1 VIGERRRRSGLRRG
15 ALGLGLALGVVGCG
29 GPGPSDA
36 PAWTVPP
43 DWVTVSAADGGLQV
57 MLPPWLVVFDNV
69 GAIFANEPPLPG
81 EQIPMQLMLLPPR
94 SEIQPGPGQ
103 DLGAW
108 VASRLLGTGR
118 GIAVVRRV
126 TLPAGPAVRFERV
139 DRAGTATAWRFLAF
153 AIETPAGVAYLQLDG
168 PPDGWAAREADL
180 ERIPTLL
187 RFR

>member
-1 VIGERRRRSGLRRG
+1 MLESQGRGPRRLG
-15 ALGLGLALGVVGCG
+15 ALALGLALGLAGCA
-29 GPGPSDA
+29 GPGPTDA

-43 DWVTVSAADGGLQV
+43 DWVTVSTADGGLQV
-57 MLPPWLVVFDNV
+57 TLPPWLVVFDNV

-81 EQIPMQLMLLPPR
+81 EGIPMQLMLLAPSPDM
-94 SEIQPGPGQ
+94 QPGPGQ

-108 VASRLLGTGR
+108 VAARLQGTGQ
-118 GIAVVRRV
+118 GTPIVRRV
-126 TLPAGPAVRFERV
+126 TLPAGPAIRFERI
-139 DRAGTATAWRFLAF
+139 DRAGTAMAWRFLAF

-168 PPDGWAAREADL
+168 PPDRWAAREADL